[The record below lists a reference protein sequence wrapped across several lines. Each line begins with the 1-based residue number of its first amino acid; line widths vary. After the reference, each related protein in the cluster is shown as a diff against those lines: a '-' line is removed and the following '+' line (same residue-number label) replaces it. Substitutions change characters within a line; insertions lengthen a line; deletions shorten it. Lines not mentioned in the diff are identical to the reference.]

1 MALAAVLMITSQPLL
16 AQRGM
21 GFARGGGW
29 GLGFA
34 CGGGRGLGFTR
45 RGDWAIMCGM
55 GSGIGRSNIPNLTS
69 DQIVKIQQLGFDF
82 QNENLPLNTQIRTKQ
97 LELQTLMNGSV
108 DQKKLE
114 AKVDEINQLRTNF
127 QKKWLAHQ
135 QNIRKLLTDD
145 QKVWFDQRGFGMG
158 QGLMG
163 FGMGRGYGRFG
174 GRGWG
179 CGGNRGGWGRG
190 RISGGWW

>member
-1 MALAAVLMITSQPLL
+1 MKRVRMIMMMVAAVLMITSQLLL

-21 GFARGGGW
+21 GFARGGGR

-34 CGGGRGLGFTR
+34 HGGG
-45 RGDWAIMCGM
+45 WAMMGGM

-69 DQIVKIQQLGFDF
+69 DQIAKILQMGLDF
-82 QNENLPLNTQIRTKQ
+82 QNGNLPLNTQIRTKQ

-114 AKVDEINQLRTNF
+114 AKIDEINRLRTNS
-127 QKKWLAHQ
+127 QKKWLAHR

-145 QKVWFDQRGFGMG
+145 QKAWFDKQSFCMEQGFTGFGMG
-158 QGLMG
+158 W
-163 FGMGRGYGRFG
+163 GYGRFG
-174 GRGWG
+174 GRGWH
-179 CGGNRGGWGRG
+179 CRGNWGGWGRG
-190 RISGGWW
+190 RMSGGLW